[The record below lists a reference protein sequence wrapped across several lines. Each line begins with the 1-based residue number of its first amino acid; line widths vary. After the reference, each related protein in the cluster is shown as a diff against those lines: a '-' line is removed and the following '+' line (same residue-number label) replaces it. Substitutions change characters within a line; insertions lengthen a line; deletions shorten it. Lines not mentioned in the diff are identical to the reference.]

1 MKFWVLNIHSSTLN
15 EMSRK
20 SSSGLTQLAS
30 NDLKGIS
37 DWLMF

>member
-1 MKFWVLNIHSSTLN
+1 
-15 EMSRK
+15 MSRK

-30 NDLKGIS
+30 NDLKGIP